1 MGNPSGHQDNGKGEC
16 IMDKRLNEVL
26 DRIESRYSGEMQP
39 GARHYTEVSLA
50 EVARSLGYADLVER
64 YRTAS
69 AIIPLKQPQHGMK
82 VRIDGRTFV
91 NYAEYASG
99 MAVPAYLAHAAG
111 RKYRTFVPRDSMV
124 CNFC

>member
-1 MGNPSGHQDNGKGEC
+1 MVSG
-16 IMDKRLNEVL
+16 LNEVL
-26 DRIESRYSGEMQP
+26 DYIEKRYSDKMQP

-50 EVARSLGYADLVER
+50 GVARHLGYTELVEC

-69 AIIPLKQPQHGMK
+69 AIIPLKQPQLGMK

-99 MAVPAYLAHAAG
+99 MAVPAYLANAAG
-111 RKYRTFVPRDSMV
+111 RRFKAFVPKDSMV
-124 CNFC
+124 YNFC